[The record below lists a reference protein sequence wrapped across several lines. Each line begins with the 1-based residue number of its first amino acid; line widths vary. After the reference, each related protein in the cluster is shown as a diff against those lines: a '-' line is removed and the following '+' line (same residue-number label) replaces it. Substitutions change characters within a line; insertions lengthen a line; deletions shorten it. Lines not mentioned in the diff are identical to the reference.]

1 MASREKQYF
10 CHVILQ
16 KLNVEL
22 LNYSVPYFQGHVHI
36 FPWQTRIP
44 FCKRGNNAKQQSVH
58 HFLLKCC
65 YSIAFGFFLQV
76 YLLANSNGRL
86 GIEM

>member
-1 MASREKQYF
+1 MV
-10 CHVILQ
+10 C
-16 KLNVEL
+16 
-22 LNYSVPYFQGHVHI
+22 HI
-36 FPWQTRIP
+36 FKDMYIFSLGKQ
-44 FCKRGNNAKQQSVH
+44 GNLSVKESNAKQQSVH

-65 YSIAFGFFLQV
+65 YSIAFGFFFLQV